1 MKTPVPGSTCETGG
15 ETMVMKET
23 RVISRTVARR
33 LAVEAQGLAGPRPRA
48 DTEGVM
54 KVVSRLGCLQ
64 LDPINIVAR
73 SHLLVLWSRL
83 GSYDQEL
90 LDLLLWQE
98 RRLFEYW
105 AHAASIVLTQDYPI
119 HQMRMRSYGK
129 GSDAWSQQ
137 VSAWMQQ
144 NETLRISILSAL
156 QQRGPLRSR
165 DFEDP
170 VQVTWRSSGWTDGRT
185 VGRMLDFIW
194 AQGHILVSKRVGT
207 QKWWDLAERCLPPA
221 LISQEPLAEDEVVCA
236 AAQKALLAL
245 GVATAR
251 DITEHF
257 TRYNYP
263 GLTEVVAHL
272 EAIGRIL
279 RVRVQEQSKDL
290 AGTWFVHAE
299 WLPVLDRLEQQTW
312 EPRTTL
318 LSPFDNLICDRKRTA
333 RLFDFIYQSEIY
345 TPKDKRRFG
354 YYVMPILSGDQL
366 IGRIDP
372 MFDRARKQLTINAVY
387 AEPATSISR
396 ETGQAIA
403 VAIEELAAF
412 LGASTISYSH
422 LKPEGWKR
430 ILT

>member
-1 MKTPVPGSTCETGG
+1 M
-15 ETMVMKET
+15 MKET

-33 LAVEAQGLAGPRPRA
+33 LAIVAQGLAGPRPRA
-48 DTEGVM
+48 DTEGIMNVIG
-54 KVVSRLGCLQ
+54 RLGCLQ

-73 SHLLVLWSRL
+73 SPLLVLWSRL
-83 GSYDQEL
+83 GSYDQGL

-144 NETLRISILSAL
+144 NDPLRLSILSAL

-170 VQVTWRSSGWTDGRT
+170 VQVAWRSSGWTDGRT
-185 VGRMLDFIW
+185 VGRMLDFLW
-194 AQGHILVSKRVGT
+194 AQGHILVSKRVGA
-207 QKWWDLAERCLPPA
+207 QKWWDLVERCLPPIWIA
-221 LISQEPLAEDEVVCA
+221 QEPLAEQEVVCA
-236 AAQKALLAL
+236 AAQKALRSL
-245 GVATAR
+245 GVATPR

-257 TRYNYP
+257 TRNRYP
-263 GLTEVVAHL
+263 GLSEVLSEL
-272 EAIGRIL
+272 EAKERIL
-279 RVRVQEQSKDL
+279 RVRVQEQGKEL
-290 AGTWFVHAE
+290 AGPWFVHAE
-299 WLPVLDRLEQQTW
+299 LLPVLERLAQQVW

-333 RLFDFIYQSEIY
+333 RLFDFTYQSEIY
-345 TPKDKRRFG
+345 IPKDNRRFG

-372 MFDRARKQLTINAVY
+372 TFDRSREQLVINAVHT
-387 AEPATSISR
+387 EPATAITA
-396 ETGQAIA
+396 ENGQAIA
-403 VAIEELAAF
+403 AAIEELAEF
-412 LGASTISYSH
+412 LGATTISYSH
-422 LKPEGWKR
+422 QLPEGWKQ
-430 ILT
+430 ILS

>member
-1 MKTPVPGSTCETGG
+1 MTEETHI
-15 ETMVMKET
+15 
-23 RVISRTVARR
+23 ISRTVARR
-33 LAVEAQGLAGPRPRA
+33 LAIAAQGLAGSRPNS
-48 DTEGVM
+48 DTEGIMDVID
-54 KVVSRLGCLQ
+54 RLGCLQ

-83 GSYDQEL
+83 GSYDQGL
-90 LDLLLWQE
+90 LDILLWQE

-119 HQMRMRSYGK
+119 HQMRMRSFAK
-129 GSDAWSQQ
+129 GSDSWSLQ

-144 NETLRISILSAL
+144 NETLRFSILSSL

-170 VQVTWRSSGWTDGRT
+170 VQIAWRSSGWTDGRT
-185 VGRMLDFIW
+185 VGRMLDFLW
-194 AQGHILVSKRVGT
+194 AQGHILVTKRVGT

-221 LISQEPLAEDEVVCA
+221 LISQEPLEEHEVVCA
-236 AAQKALLAL
+236 AAQKALRAL
-245 GVATAR
+245 GVATAQ
-251 DITEHF
+251 DVNEHF
-257 TRYNYP
+257 TRHRYP
-263 GLTEVVAHL
+263 GLAEVLSHL
-272 EAIGRIL
+272 EDTRRIL
-279 RVRVQEQSKDL
+279 RVRVQEQGKDL
-290 AGTWFVHAE
+290 AGTWFVHTE
-299 WLPVLDRLEQQTW
+299 CLPILERLEQQGW

-333 RLFDFIYQSEIY
+333 RLFDFTYQSEIY
-345 TPKDKRRFG
+345 TPKEKRRFG

-372 MFDRARKQLTINAVY
+372 TFDRRHKNLMINAVH
-387 AEPATSISR
+387 AEPASLITG

-403 VAIEELAAF
+403 VAIEELAEF
-412 LGASTISYSH
+412 LGATTISYSH
-422 LKPEGWKR
+422 QVPEGWKK